1 VTISV
6 LFAAAAP
13 AAPAVPH
20 AGASAV
26 PGATSTLSPQVMQQL
41 QNFAFLHHSPLATN
55 YPWLTHTFAGIALV
69 AAVSLV
75 GLLAVQ
81 TTKQEGL
88 SGTIGGR
95 VESAYRPRL
104 GFDQQLAR
112 LTGIVAITFVVFTT
126 IVSLSGI

>member
-1 VTISV
+1 MLISG
-6 LFAAAAP
+6 LLAAATTAPAAAP
-13 AAPAVPH
+13 AAPKA
-20 AGASAV
+20 AA
-26 PGATSTLSPQVMQQL
+26 TLSPQAMQAL
-41 QNFAFLHHSPLATN
+41 QNFSFLHHSPLAQN
-55 YPWLTHTFAGIALV
+55 YPWLTHTFAAIALL
-69 AAVSLV
+69 AAISLV
-75 GLLAVQ
+75 VLLAFQ